1 MVGVPEVTAAAP
13 LFLELPARGEIQFAL
28 VLAEAFS
35 IEAAQGADAVVAGE
49 HLFAQVCG
57 IGAQF
62 PFVDAGGAAEREPP
76 AGNFPTASAARATPP
91 LDPTSGLDTT
101 SAHTRSS

>member
-1 MVGVPEVTAAAP
+1 VVGVPELTAAAP
-13 LFLELPARGEIQFAL
+13 LFFELPARGKIQFAL

-35 IEAAQGADAVVAGE
+35 MKAALGTDAVVAGE
-49 HLFAQVCG
+49 HLFAQVCR

-62 PFVDAGGAAEREPP
+62 PFVDADRAAEREPP
-76 AGNFPTASAARATPP
+76 AGDLPAAAAAGAAPT